1 MPVSLAYLD
10 VLWTSHF
17 PNPQADVTEA
27 IPHLRFPFLGDSS
40 LCQAEKKL
48 TSAPNYGGE
57 NLNGLSL
64 KGQMSEIGRAHV

>member
-40 LCQAEKKL
+40 LCQAEK
-48 TSAPNYGGE
+48 N
-57 NLNGLSL
+57 
-64 KGQMSEIGRAHV
+64 